1 MTATIRDA
9 AGSLLVVGLSGTELT
24 GLERAWLKLVRP
36 AGIILFR
43 RNIAEAA
50 QSRSLLSESI
60 SYCQNFNLRCVD
72 IEGGT
77 VDRLRD
83 AMAPMPSAQAVARTG
98 KPALMRRHGEL
109 IAKEASAFGFNTT
122 LAPVLDLALPES
134 AAVMGTRAVSP
145 NPLHVVTYARNLL
158 AGLAAQGVVGCG
170 KHFPGLGG
178 GTLDSHLETPKI
190 SRSWT
195 QLWSEDLVPYQQL
208 ARDLPMVMV
217 NHAAYPQTRGGEL
230 PATASV
236 FWITTVLKKRIGYK
250 GLIFS
255 DDMEMGGIL
264 KAAPIEE
271 AVVLAVR
278 AGIHLMEI
286 CHSPELILRGFEA
299 LIAEAERSA
308 VFRKLLIERAAI
320 SGRLRKARFGN
331 PMTRAL
337 SEKQLA
343 ALRGEVKMFTAKV
356 EGS

>member
-1 MTATIRDA
+1 
-9 AGSLLVVGLSGTELT
+9 
-24 GLERAWLKLVRP
+24 
-36 AGIILFR
+36 
-43 RNIAEAA
+43 
-50 QSRSLLSESI
+50 
-60 SYCQNFNLRCVD
+60 
-72 IEGGT
+72 
-77 VDRLRD
+77 
-83 AMAPMPSAQAVARTG
+83 
-98 KPALMRRHGEL
+98 
-109 IAKEASAFGFNTT
+109 
-122 LAPVLDLALPES
+122 
-134 AAVMGTRAVSP
+134 
-145 NPLHVVTYARNLL
+145 
-158 AGLAAQGVVGCG
+158 
-170 KHFPGLGG
+170 
-178 GTLDSHLETPKI
+178 
-190 SRSWT
+190 
-195 QLWSEDLVPYQQL
+195 
-208 ARDLPMVMV
+208 MVMV

-230 PATASV
+230 PATASA